1 MLGTAVARGGHRT
14 ASVASLAA
22 KETVIQKELA
32 HLRLQA
38 DDLQLEHD
46 IAFIV
51 RELLECPSKVKMC
64 KDMVQGDY
72 FLSHLTTNCFHRQP
86 VHQTPMNPT
95 G

>member
-1 MLGTAVARGGHRT
+1 MLAGAVTRGGHRT

-22 KETVIQKELA
+22 KENTIQKELA

-46 IAFIV
+46 IASIV
-51 RELLECPSKVKMC
+51 RELLEHPNKVKMC

-72 FLSHLTTNCFHRQP
+72 FLSHLTTNCFHRHSVQ
-86 VHQTPMNPT
+86 QETP
-95 G
+95 